1 MKKKKQ
7 KSKPKQRRPKTPTP
21 KPKPPAAAPITA
33 IVSGKERVLKASE
46 IQLLK
51 NTITK
56 NLDDT
61 EFQLFMLIC
70 KKKKLDPF
78 TKQVYAIKWPR
89 RNQPAEM
96 VIIVGIGGYRSMAA
110 RSHKKDFGGTS
121 GGVLTWPE
129 HDWPENRLKVTPAG
143 KRIPATATVEAF
155 RKSGAKGSATVWWEE
170 FAPKDADLTDTRS
183 DFWNRMPKHMLIK
196 CAEAHALRKVFPDL
210 SDIYSE
216 EEMTTKLN
224 DLTPSGRQMSKG
236 GVAPSSGQILD
247 SNEVKNTALRNEAI
261 ETLKAQGRWC
271 SKHNGPSM
279 KCPADD
285 HSDAENEAFFDAEQV
300 FVKERADENERVK
313 NAKNITPTQKPAPP
327 NEPVWPKSSG
337 KPEAKPETKEEVGA
351 VKAKTTLNLA
361 DLTLLN
367 GTLHNV
373 VTGVTSTKHVPF
385 TKLKVGNNWYTCW
398 SKTIAFQIVD
408 QRYPLIIEF
417 YIDKRTK
424 CVEGLRRL
432 GLIYYEPDGRTP
444 KTS

>member
-1 MKKKKQ
+1 
-7 KSKPKQRRPKTPTP
+7 
-21 KPKPPAAAPITA
+21 
-33 IVSGKERVLKASE
+33 
-46 IQLLK
+46 
-51 NTITK
+51 
-56 NLDDT
+56 
-61 EFQLFMLIC
+61 MLIC

-129 HDWPENRLKVTPAG
+129 HDWPDNRLKITPAG
-143 KRIPATATVEAF
+143 KRIPNTATVEAF

-216 EEMTTKLN
+216 EEMTSKLA
-224 DLTPSGRQMSKG
+224 DLTPSGRQMSVQ

-247 SNEVKNTALRNEAI
+247 SEAVKNNAMRNEAI
-261 ETLKAQGRWC
+261 ETLKKQGRWC
-271 SKHNGPSM
+271 AKHNGPSM
-279 KCPADD
+279 KCPSDD
-285 HSDAENEAFFDAEQV
+285 HSEAENEAFFNAEEAYV
-300 FVKERADENERVK
+300 TERSEEDRRVKE
-313 NAKNITPTQKPAPP
+313 AKNVTPTQKPAPP

-337 KPEAKPETKEEVGA
+337 KPEAKPETKEEAGGK
-351 VKAKTTLNLA
+351 KAQTTLNPA

-367 GTLHNV
+367 GTLHNAV
-373 VTGVTSTKHVPF
+373 IGHTKDKHTPYVN
-385 TKLKVGNNWYTCW
+385 LKVGSAWYTCW
-398 SKTIAFQIVD
+398 SKTLQGELLD
-408 QRYPLIIEF
+408 KPYPLVMEF
-417 YIDKRTK
+417 YVDKK
-424 CVEGLRRL
+424 KAVVGLRRL
-432 GLIYYEPDGRTP
+432 GLIYYQPDMRTP
-444 KTS
+444 KT